1 MKLGWAHAE
10 PAKGDP
16 AERLLEPHFHKNDM
30 PCFATMRTEGSF
42 ELPPAARDRI
52 LARYLEEHGKRYAL
66 FAAVVMPDHA
76 HLVLQALHAE
86 QGWPFDA
93 GSILV
98 SLREGSAL
106 DARKVLGGSSPLWQM
121 EMLTVEL
128 RSQEMVDEKC
138 EFVRQNPV
146 RWKAV
151 KTPEDYRWLWLSVR
165 T

>member
-1 MKLGWAHAE
+1 MKLGWLQTDARR
-10 PAKGDP
+10 PDP
-16 AERLLEPHFHKNDM
+16 AEKALEPHFLKNDT
-30 PCFATMRTEGSF
+30 PCFATMRTEGGL

-66 FAAVVMPDHA
+66 FAAVVMGDHA

-86 QGWPFDA
+86 RGWPFDV
-93 GSILV
+93 GSILA
-98 SLREGSAL
+98 SLQDGSAQE
-106 DARKVLGGSSPLWQM
+106 ARKVMSGKGPLWQP

-128 RSQEMVDEKC
+128 RSQEMLDEKC

-151 KTPEDYRWLWLSVR
+151 KAPEDYRWLWLSAR
-165 T
+165 M